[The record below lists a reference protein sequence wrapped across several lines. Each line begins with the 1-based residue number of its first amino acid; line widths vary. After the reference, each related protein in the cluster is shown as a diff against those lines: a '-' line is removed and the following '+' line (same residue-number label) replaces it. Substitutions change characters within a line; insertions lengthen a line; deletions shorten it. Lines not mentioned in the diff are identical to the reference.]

1 MADFEKRR
9 QLCVDSLISQIT
21 SEVERENSSMDG
33 DDRNTDSDS
42 DLIAY
47 QVSVKVNQLKAAW
60 KYFWRKLKAQV

>member
-9 QLCVDSLISQIT
+9 QLCVDSLVSQIT

-33 DDRNTDSDS
+33 DDRITDSDS

-47 QVSVKVNQLKAAW
+47 QVSVKVNQLKAA
-60 KYFWRKLKAQV
+60 

>member
-1 MADFEKRR
+1 MHNEKVHFKKMADFEKRR

-47 QVSVKVNQLKAAW
+47 QVSVKVNQLKAA
-60 KYFWRKLKAQV
+60 